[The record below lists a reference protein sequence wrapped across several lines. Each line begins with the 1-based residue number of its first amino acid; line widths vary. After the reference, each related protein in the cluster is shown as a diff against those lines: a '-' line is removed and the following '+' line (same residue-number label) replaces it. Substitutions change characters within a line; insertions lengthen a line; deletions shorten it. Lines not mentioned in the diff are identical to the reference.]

1 MIAERMR
8 LPDAADP
15 GPRAALRMMFPAS
28 EEAVRAALRHWRRA
42 VAGMGEVEDL
52 MDRSE
57 IVLAEVL
64 NNIAEHGRVDAAT
77 GWIGLRCDPGPLGLR
92 FVVTDRGRPLPPA
105 LLTPLADGPTLPQDL
120 DLPDLPEGGFG
131 WQMIRLLT
139 RELTCQ
145 HEAQGNRLSF
155 LIPRHA
161 PGG

>member
-1 MIAERMR
+1 
-8 LPDAADP
+8 
-15 GPRAALRMMFPAS
+15 MMFPAS
-28 EEAVRAALRHWRRA
+28 DDAVRAALRHWRGT
-42 VAGMGEVEDL
+42 VAGMGETGDL

-64 NNIAEHGRVDAAT
+64 NNIAEHGRVDGAT

-92 FVVTDRGRPLPPA
+92 FVVTDRGRPLPTA
-105 LLTPLADGPTLPQDL
+105 LLIPLADGPLLLRDL

-139 RELTCQ
+139 CDLTCQ

-155 LIPRHA
+155 LVPRYA
-161 PGG
+161 PCG